1 MLEKMTETRTPPIRL
16 GATPTLLVSDPH
28 PSSRSPISTPDA
40 LPAATI
46 PIFPGLRQVRNM
58 LECIPS
64 GVVLWVRI
72 RQRLIFIMQTIT
84 AERMAIVSLD
94 LLML

>member
-1 MLEKMTETRTPPIRL
+1 MMLEKMTEAHTPTIQL
-16 GATPTLLVSDPH
+16 GATPSGLISDPH
-28 PSSRSPISTPDA
+28 PSSPSPISTPDA

-46 PIFPGLRQVRNM
+46 PIFPWDRYEICWSAYLVAW
-58 LECIPS
+58 
-64 GVVLWVRI
+64 LWVRI